1 MYVYDLFVKHLEQD
15 QRVYGMITQK
25 SIGYELEKRLKSL
38 VINGKPVRV
47 MWYHG
52 DNLSYDEN
60 LVSHK
65 DKKLE
70 DFKNVN
76 ESWA

>member
-1 MYVYDLFVKHLEQD
+1 
-15 QRVYGMITQK
+15 
-25 SIGYELEKRLKSL
+25 
-38 VINGKPVRV
+38 

-76 ESWA
+76 ESWS